1 METTQEKSE
10 STLEDELTQA
20 AEALIVKGKVH
31 GYLTPDD
38 ILESF
43 PQADAEPDQV
53 LRIFAAFNEIGIEV
67 ADGEKD
73 FEEVE
78 AIDAEMLLDIE
89 MMDSVSPD
97 DSVRM
102 YLKEIGQVCLL
113 SAADEVE
120 LATQI
125 EAGSYEAKQ
134 RLTEANLRLVVSVA
148 KKYYGRGMSF
158 LDLIQE
164 GNIGLIRA
172 VEKFDYHRGYKFST
186 YAYWWIRQAIS
197 RAIADKTRTIRI
209 PVHMVERINK
219 LVRVSRRMLPD
230 LGREPTETELAE
242 EMGITPEQVREII
255 KVSRDPLSLEMPIG
269 EEEDSL
275 LGSLLEDKE
284 AISPL
289 DAALLAVLHKDV
301 EEILECLTARERRVL
316 QLRFGLID
324 GYERTLE
331 EIGKRFGVTRERIR
345 QVEANAFRKLRH
357 PSRSK
362 KLRAYMK

>member
-1 METTQEKSE
+1 MQTTPEKIG
-10 STLEDELTQA
+10 STLEEELTQA
-20 AEALIVKGKVH
+20 AEALIVKGKEH
-31 GYLTPDD
+31 GYLTLDD

-43 PQADAEPDQV
+43 PETEAEPDQV
-53 LRIFAAFNEIGIEV
+53 FRIFAAFKEIGIEV

-73 FEEVE
+73 LEKIE
-78 AIDAEMLLDIE
+78 AIADEMPLDTE
-89 MMDSVSPD
+89 MTDSVLPD
-97 DSVRM
+97 DSIRL

-113 SAADEVE
+113 SAADEVD
-120 LATQI
+120 LAKQI
-125 EAGSYEAKQ
+125 EAGSCEAKQ

-148 KKYYGRGMSF
+148 KKYYGCGMSL

-197 RAIADKTRTIRI
+197 RGIAEKTRTIRI
-209 PVHMVERINK
+209 PIHMVERINK
-219 LVRVSRRMLPD
+219 LARASRRLLPH

-255 KVSRDPLSLEMPIG
+255 KVSRDPVSLEMPIG

-275 LGSLLEDKE
+275 LGNFLEDKE

-289 DAALLAVLHKDV
+289 DAALLAALHRDV

-345 QVEANAFRKLRH
+345 QIEANAFRKLRH

-362 KLRAYMK
+362 KLRDYMK